1 MNTPQFDAPPVK
13 RRIPKTA
20 IVLLVLFVFL
30 GIVAFGW
37 HLLTTTFAGAIG
49 DGPEVT
55 GSQTVAA
62 LPDALTGR
70 LDHLE
75 KMVRDL
81 TDKIS
86 ASIDTQTA
94 IQNDV
99 AALRE
104 RLDQEAAERVAA
116 AKVAVAQRAALQR
129 RRIVKPTPPPAPAP
143 SAAVLSVDMWGGK
156 PSVALRG
163 PDGRVQFANTGDR
176 IPGGGVIGSAQAT
189 GQTVTIRQADG
200 SVSTVTDKD
209 KP

>member
-104 RLDQEAAERVAA
+104 RR
-116 AKVAVAQRAALQR
+116 RASCCSQGRCCPAC
-129 RRIVKPTPPPAPAP
+129 RIATPPHRPADTTA
-143 SAAVLSVDMWGGK
+143 SSSTFRRCLV
-156 PSVALRG
+156 
-163 PDGRVQFANTGDR
+163 GRYVG
-176 IPGGGVIGSAQAT
+176 
-189 GQTVTIRQADG
+189 GQTFCRIAWPGRSCAVRQYR
-200 SVSTVTDKD
+200 
-209 KP
+209 